1 MQDRVHFK
9 WNAVKVLVVFQDW
22 ATNSCYMSGFL
33 VNGYQSGLVS
43 RSSAEWVSIQKN
55 TFTNWVNEQ
64 LRMRGISV
72 HDLRTD
78 LADGVSLV
86 ALLEVLQRRRLVG
99 AVEHPS
105 NPHEVLQ
112 NLNVAL
118 EAVGEDNVRI
128 VNIGKHNV
136 FVCLFHSSPLLVK
149 DCIIGICTAP
159 TPFELGE
166 GLSPHKA

>member
-9 WNAVKVLVVFQDW
+9 WNAVKVLLVFQDW
-22 ATNSCYMSGFL
+22 ATNSSYMSGFL

-105 NPHEVLQ
+105 NPHEVVQ

-136 FVCLFHSSPLLVK
+136 FVCLFFYKSLCVTITGK
-149 DCIIGICTAP
+149 
-159 TPFELGE
+159 
-166 GLSPHKA
+166 GLYYRPMYGTYAL